1 MCGRYSFV
9 PTQKQLDAA
18 FRDVVGIAQLKVRF
32 NIAPTETAP
41 VLANDQPSILQMMNW
56 GLLPAWSRDGAL
68 SGERI
73 NARAE
78 GIAEKPSFR
87 EPIRTRHCLVPAD
100 SFYEWR
106 TLPGKRKVPYRILL
120 KDGELMMMA
129 GVWDEWKKGGE
140 TKRTFSII
148 TTTPNREIAAL
159 HNRMPVILTTP
170 EAQQK
175 WLSDLSMDETLALL
189 KPPPDGV
196 LRLYRVSEKLNK
208 AGYDGE
214 DLHREVPEEPE
225 LF

>member
-9 PTQKQLDAA
+9 PTQKQLEAA
-18 FRDVVGIAQLKVRF
+18 FRDVAGAAQLKVRF
-32 NIAPTETAP
+32 NISPTEAAP
-41 VLANDQPSILQMMNW
+41 VLANDQPGVLQTMYW

-68 SGERI
+68 SGKMI

-78 GIAEKPSFR
+78 GIEEKPSFR
-87 EPIRTRHCLVPAD
+87 EPIHTRHCLVPAD

-120 KDGELMMMA
+120 KNGELMMMA
-129 GVWDEWKKGGE
+129 GVWDEWKKGD
-140 TKRTFSII
+140 TVKRTFSII

-159 HNRMPVILTTP
+159 HDRMPVILTTP
-170 EAQQK
+170 KAQQR
-175 WLSDLSMDETLALL
+175 WLSDLPIEETLAML
-189 KPPPDGV
+189 KPPPDDI
-196 LRLYRVSEKLNK
+196 LHLYRVSEKLNK

-214 DLHREVPEEPE
+214 DLHREVAEDPQ